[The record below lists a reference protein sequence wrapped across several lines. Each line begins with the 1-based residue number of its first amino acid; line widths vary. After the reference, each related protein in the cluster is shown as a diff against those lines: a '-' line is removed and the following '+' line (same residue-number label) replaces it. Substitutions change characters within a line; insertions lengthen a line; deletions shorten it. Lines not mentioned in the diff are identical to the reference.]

1 MNKPLYNNQ
10 IRATEVRLVNE
21 DGQQMGIF
29 PFEEAMRISKE
40 KEMDLVLI
48 TDKTF
53 PPICKIADY
62 GKYLYT
68 LGKKERLQIAGSKK
82 IETKCI
88 KLTYN
93 ISDND
98 IDTRVS
104 SAEKLLNK
112 GDKIDLQLR
121 LKGREK
127 QMSDFGKQKI
137 DKFIE
142 KIKSKMEIKV
152 ERELKKEPKGL
163 SMTISKK

>member
-1 MNKPLYNNQ
+1 LNKPLYNNQ
-10 IRATEVRLVNE
+10 IRATEVRLVAE

-29 PFEEAMRISKE
+29 PFAEAMQTAKD
-40 KEMDLVLI
+40 KGMDLVLI
-48 TDKTF
+48 TDKTT

-62 GKYLYT
+62 GKYLYM
-68 LGKKERLQIAGSKK
+68 LGKKERQQVAGSKK
-82 IETKCI
+82 IETKCL

-98 IDTRVS
+98 IATRVS

-127 QMSDFGKQKI
+127 YMSDFGKQKM

-142 KIKSKMEIKV
+142 KIKEKMEIKI